1 MNFDKLTYHKSNIV
15 SFIEDLTNELHKP
28 QVDIIRS
35 NKLYSML
42 KMLTELKAR
51 TRDIQ
56 KLYYTV

>member
-1 MNFDKLTYHKSNIV
+1 MNFDKLTYHKSNID

-42 KMLTELKAR
+42 KMLTELKSR

>member
-1 MNFDKLTYHKSNIV
+1 MNFDKLTYHKSNID

-35 NKLYSML
+35 NKLYAML

-56 KLYYTV
+56 KIYYTV